1 MLRVVLID
9 DEEDALDLLEILLG
23 KIGNV
28 TIEGRY
34 TDPVHA
40 LEAIKKSIPD
50 VIFMDIEMPK
60 IKGTQLARKI
70 KAINAQM
77 VLVFTTAYPEYAV
90 EAFEIQSYDY
100 LLKPF
105 SLDRLRMCLSR
116 IRETISERH
125 ARPNHKTGFSIQCMG
140 GFTIYLSEK
149 NEDVL
154 QWKTNKE
161 KEVCAFLI
169 HHDQKPVDSDL
180 MITSIWPN
188 HDLVKAKNYLYT
200 CLSYLRKD
208 LSEHRIPAQ
217 IKKVGKGFT
226 FIADDLEQDFEHFD
240 QLAQLFLTEE
250 RIIEE
255 DYRQFVR
262 LYKGTYMEGCDYPWA
277 TAKQAELNDRYIRA
291 LRKLHTYFRSMHNT
305 ELEEDCLKRIVDAL
319 PDSERDG
326 RALIR
331 FYMKHKKRDEAIRA
345 YQRLEAFVQEH
356 IGISLE
362 QETLQLFGQIASTQI
377 RGSK

>member
-23 KIGNV
+23 EIGNV

-77 VLVFTTAYPEYAV
+77 MLVFTTAYPEYAV

-105 SLDRLRMCLSR
+105 SLERLRMCLSR
-116 IRETISERH
+116 IRETISERR
-125 ARPNHKTGFSIQCMG
+125 ARLNHKTGFSIQCMG

-169 HHDQKPVDSDL
+169 HHGQKPVDSDL

-188 HDLVKAKNYLYT
+188 YDLVKAKNYLYT

-255 DYRQFVR
+255 DYRQLVH

-277 TAKQAELNDRYIRA
+277 TVKQAELDDRYIRA
-291 LRKLHTYFRSMHNT
+291 LRKLHTYFQSTHNT
-305 ELEEDCLKRIVDAL
+305 ELEEDSLRRIVDVL

-331 FYMKHKKRDEAIRA
+331 FYMKHKKRDEAIHV

-362 QETLQLFGQIASTQI
+362 QETLQLFGQITSTQI